1 MYPLNCAWTTKTGVG
16 GLVLIQ
22 CVLFGLVLGA
32 STEGLRAEPQPGDV
46 FREYRWTNDGGDAGG
61 SLRVGG
67 KVGYGGKNL
76 ELPHSLDLVHAIRA
90 EVVVEKLLCHAGT
103 RELSI
108 SVNDHPWVVVPEAT
122 EIPAPQWD
130 YQHHTYPVVSIPLS
144 QLLAGKGNRFRLR
157 VGGEHP
163 WNWPQ
168 NLIYGVHLR
177 IYYDKSQ
184 KPHPT
189 GRIVAPEAGSS
200 LGRNVDLEVEASSS
214 QGEVVRVEFLGK
226 HEDVNLEGDGR
237 YRQWHYHYIRSKLT
251 GHLGTVTEAP
261 WRLIWDTSW
270 VPDQSVPLEIAAW
283 ITDRTGLT
291 FFSEAVDHL
300 SFQRGDLRVE
310 LCKPYDV
317 PMKWVTRSGEHHERF
332 QVAGDLTE
340 ALRAK
345 LVWCSWSPGYMEG
358 IFINDHLVLQRE
370 GPRYAY
376 FLHHV
381 PINDLSVLKP
391 GENTLTTGKTPK
403 YNGNTVHGME
413 VNWPGIMLLIQYQTK
428 NQTP

>member
-1 MYPLNCAWTTKTGVG
+1 MNPLNGGWTTNAVVG
-16 GLVLIQ
+16 RPILIQ
-22 CVLFGLVLGA
+22 CVIFGLVLGA
-32 STEGLRAEPQPGDV
+32 SPAGLRAAPQPGDV

-76 ELPHSLDLVHAIRA
+76 DFPHSLDLVHATGA
-90 EVVVEKLLCHAGT
+90 EVVIEKLLCHAGT
-103 RELSI
+103 RALSI
-108 SVNDHPWVVVPEAT
+108 SVNDHPWIVVPEAT

-130 YQHHTYPVVSIPLS
+130 YQHHTYPVVGIPLS
-144 QLLAGKGNRFRLR
+144 QLQAGEGNRFRLR
-157 VGGEHP
+157 VADEHP

-177 IYYDKSQ
+177 IFYDKSQ
-184 KPHPT
+184 KSHPI

-200 LGRNVDLEVEASSS
+200 LGRKVDLEVEASSS
-214 QGEVVRVEFLGK
+214 QGEVVRVDFFGK

-270 VPDQSVPLEIAAW
+270 VPDQSVPIHIAAW
-283 ITDRTGLT
+283 ITDSTGLT
-291 FFSEAVDHL
+291 FFTEPVDRL
-300 SFQRGDLRVE
+300 SFQRGDLSVE
-310 LCKPYDV
+310 LCQPYDV
-317 PMKWVTRSGEHHERF
+317 PKKWVTRSGEHREKF
-332 QVAGDLTE
+332 QVTGDLSK

-345 LVWCSWSPGYMEG
+345 LVWCGWSPGYMEG

-370 GPRYAY
+370 GPRYAS

-381 PINDLSVLKP
+381 PIDDLSVLKL
-391 GENTLTTGKTPK
+391 GENTLTTGMTPK
-403 YNGNTVHGME
+403 YNGKTVHGME